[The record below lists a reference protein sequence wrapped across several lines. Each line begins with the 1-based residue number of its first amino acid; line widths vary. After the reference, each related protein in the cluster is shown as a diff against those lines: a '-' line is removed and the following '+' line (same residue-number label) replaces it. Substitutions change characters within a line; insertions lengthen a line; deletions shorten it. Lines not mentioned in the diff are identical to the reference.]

1 MQLLQN
7 TLIRRKT
14 KERMVQHMKWYVLYV
29 MTGKELEIP
38 ATLNKLHLHALV
50 PTMTKIIRSGGTW
63 NEKEAVIF
71 ESYVFLECDFC
82 AKTWY
87 KVANIP
93 GVIRW
98 LGDKKEPS
106 TLTYLEAEWI
116 RLLGNEGKAIAPA
129 EISVK
134 DGKYEIASGVLKMFK
149 HHITTFKKR
158 QKTVTVSIPICGEA
172 KEITLYANYNENE
185 TGETGVVDSSPP
197 NAAADT

>member
-1 MQLLQN
+1 
-7 TLIRRKT
+7 
-14 KERMVQHMKWYVLYV
+14 MKWYVLYV
-29 MTGKELEIP
+29 MTGKELEIA

-50 PTMTKIIRSGGTW
+50 PTMTKIIRSGGNW

-71 ESYVFLECDFC
+71 DSYVFLECDFN

-98 LGDKKEPS
+98 LGDKKDPS

-116 RLLGNEGKAIAPA
+116 RLLGGKAIEPA
-129 EISVK
+129 EISVV
-134 DGKYEIASGVLKMFK
+134 DGTYEISSGVLKMFK
-149 HHITTFKKR
+149 HHVKSFKKR
-158 QKTVTVSIPICGEA
+158 QKTVTVSIPICGEV
-172 KEITLYANYNENE
+172 KDITLYANYNENE

-197 NAAADT
+197 HTAADT

>member
-1 MQLLQN
+1 
-7 TLIRRKT
+7 
-14 KERMVQHMKWYVLYV
+14 MKWYVLYV
-29 MTGKELEIP
+29 MTGKELEIA

-158 QKTVTVSIPICGEA
+158 QKTVIVSIPICGEA